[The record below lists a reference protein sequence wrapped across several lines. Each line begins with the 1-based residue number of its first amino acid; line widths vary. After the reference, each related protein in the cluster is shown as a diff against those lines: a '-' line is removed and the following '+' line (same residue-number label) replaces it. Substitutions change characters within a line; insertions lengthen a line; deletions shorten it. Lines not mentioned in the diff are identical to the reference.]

1 MWQKKDPTH
10 KKTGSSN
17 PQRRFSTRTSGEGH
31 NRQLADTG
39 LPKTG

>member
-1 MWQKKDPTH
+1 VAEKRPDPQ
-10 KKTGSSN
+10 KTGSSN
-17 PQRRFSTRTSGEGH
+17 PQRRFSTRTSGEGY